1 MELELTRID
10 PDADEYDVRKAVQ
23 EVLHGPE
30 LYDPNNKENKG
41 RKPNF
46 EVVMGISPAG
56 RSHNRKAA
64 LRLPGRLGQKLFGW
78 YMESEE
84 HRIMVKGHPLRI
96 YKSYNT
102 VPPDVKQVLEK
113 ALYID
118 PEKDKLRTQIEERAH
133 SVRLRI
139 AKVQFGVWYKP
150 SNSPGAGRS
159 FSIEY
164 ERDFISQSAAYL
176 YVVYEHKLIRVDVCA
191 TLLSAQS
198 RLHLKFPSLRLVRGR
213 PKKSTIWYLSS
224 SRASEK
230 RALAMMSL
238 DNPVSPR
245 DNIILI
251 SRG

>member
-10 PDADEYDVRKAVQ
+10 FDADEYDVRKAVQ
-23 EVLHGPE
+23 DVLHGPE

-46 EVVMGISPAG
+46 QIVMGISPAG
-56 RSHNRKAA
+56 RSHNGKAA
-64 LRLPGRLGQKLFGW
+64 LRLPQKLGQKLLKW
-78 YMESEE
+78 YWESKE
-84 HRIMVKGHPLRI
+84 HRIMVKESPLRLF
-96 YKSYNT
+96 KTDNH
-102 VPPDVKQVLEK
+102 VPSDVKQVLEK

-118 PEKDKLRTQIEERAH
+118 PEQDKLRTQIEERAY
-133 SVRLRI
+133 SIRLRI

-150 SNSPGAGRS
+150 SDSPGAGRS

-198 RLHLKFPSLRLVRGR
+198 RLHLKSDPHLDWSEGDGR
-213 PKKSTIWYLSS
+213 NELSGSCQVLEHPKNWPWL
-224 SRASEK
+224 
-230 RALAMMSL
+230 
-238 DNPVSPR
+238 
-245 DNIILI
+245 
-251 SRG
+251 

>member
-1 MELELTRID
+1 MEFELKWID
-10 PDADEYDVRKAVQ
+10 IDATIYDVRKAVQ

-46 EVVMGISPAG
+46 EVVMEKSPAG
-56 RSHNRKAA
+56 RIHNGRAL
-64 LRLPGRLGQKLFGW
+64 LRLPGGLGNKLFGW
-78 YMESEE
+78 YRDSEE
-84 HRIMVKGHPLRI
+84 HRIVVKGRPLKMFR
-96 YKSYNT
+96 SYNH
-102 VPPDVKQVLEK
+102 VPGDVKQVLEK

-118 PEKDKLRTQIEERAH
+118 PEQDKRRTQIEDRAH

-176 YVVYEHKLIRVDVCA
+176 YVVYEHKLIRIDVCV
-191 TLLSAQS
+191 TLLSA
-198 RLHLKFPSLRLVRGR
+198 
-213 PKKSTIWYLSS
+213 
-224 SRASEK
+224 
-230 RALAMMSL
+230 
-238 DNPVSPR
+238 
-245 DNIILI
+245 
-251 SRG
+251 